1 MNDLERTEFGYIT
14 NQSRRR
20 AFSARLIEFV
30 SGHAVPRCKLKTFRL
45 HLRVTKMTRDISELR
60 EELDKLS
67 PKQKAELA
75 RTLIDSLD
83 EELDENVEQLWLDEA
98 MRRYEAYRRGE
109 ISSRPAAEVFARV
122 RARLR
127 R

>member
-1 MNDLERTEFGYIT
+1 
-14 NQSRRR
+14 
-20 AFSARLIEFV
+20 
-30 SGHAVPRCKLKTFRL
+30 
-45 HLRVTKMTRDISELR
+45 MTRDTSELR

-83 EELDENVEQLWLDEA
+83 EDLDDDVEQVWIDEA
-98 MRRYEAYRRGE
+98 VRRFDAYRRGE
-109 ISSRPAAEVFARV
+109 MSSRPVAEVFARA

>member
-1 MNDLERTEFGYIT
+1 MARDT
-14 NQSRRR
+14 
-20 AFSARLIEFV
+20 SALQ
-30 SGHAVPRCKLKTFRL
+30 
-45 HLRVTKMTRDISELR
+45 

-83 EELDENVEQLWLDEA
+83 EDLDEAVEQLWLDEA
-98 MRRYEAYRRGE
+98 TRRYEAYRRGE
-109 ISSRPAAEVFARV
+109 MCSHPTVEVLARI

>member
-1 MNDLERTEFGYIT
+1 MD
-14 NQSRRR
+14 
-20 AFSARLIEFV
+20 
-30 SGHAVPRCKLKTFRL
+30 
-45 HLRVTKMTRDISELR
+45 RDISTLR

-75 RTLIDSLD
+75 RALIDSLD
-83 EELDENVEQLWLDEA
+83 EDSEDGVEQIWLDEA
-98 MRRYEAYRRGE
+98 ARRYEAYRCGE
-109 ISSRPAAEVFARV
+109 MSSRPAAEVFARV

>member
-1 MNDLERTEFGYIT
+1 
-14 NQSRRR
+14 
-20 AFSARLIEFV
+20 
-30 SGHAVPRCKLKTFRL
+30 
-45 HLRVTKMTRDISELR
+45 MTRDTSELR

-67 PKQKAELA
+67 PKEKAELA

-83 EELDENVEQLWLDEA
+83 EDSDENVERLWLDEA
-98 MRRYEAYRRGE
+98 TRRYGAYLRGE
-109 ISSRPAAEVFARV
+109 TSSRSAAEVFARV

>member
-1 MNDLERTEFGYIT
+1 MAQDT
-14 NQSRRR
+14 
-20 AFSARLIEFV
+20 
-30 SGHAVPRCKLKTFRL
+30 
-45 HLRVTKMTRDISELR
+45 SELR
-60 EELDKLS
+60 RELDKLT

-83 EELDENVEQLWLDEA
+83 EDLDEDVEQLWLDEA
-98 MRRYEAYRRGE
+98 TRRYEAYQRGE
-109 ISSRPAAEVFARV
+109 MSSRRAAEVFARV

>member
-1 MNDLERTEFGYIT
+1 M
-14 NQSRRR
+14 
-20 AFSARLIEFV
+20 ARDT
-30 SGHAVPRCKLKTFRL
+30 ST
-45 HLRVTKMTRDISELR
+45 LR

-83 EELDENVEQLWLDEA
+83 EDLDEDAEQIWIDEA
-98 MRRYEAYRRGE
+98 ARRFEAYRRGE
-109 ISSRPAAEVFARV
+109 ISSRPAAEAFARARV
-122 RARLR
+122 RLR

>member
-1 MNDLERTEFGYIT
+1 M
-14 NQSRRR
+14 
-20 AFSARLIEFV
+20 ARD
-30 SGHAVPRCKLKTFRL
+30 T
-45 HLRVTKMTRDISELR
+45 SELR

-67 PKQKAELA
+67 SKEKAELA

-83 EELDENVEQLWLDEA
+83 EDLDDDVEQVWLDEA
-98 MRRYEAYRRGE
+98 ARRYEAYRCGE
-109 ISSRPAAEVFARV
+109 MSSRRAAEVFARA

>member
-1 MNDLERTEFGYIT
+1 M
-14 NQSRRR
+14 
-20 AFSARLIEFV
+20 ARDTTALQ
-30 SGHAVPRCKLKTFRL
+30 
-45 HLRVTKMTRDISELR
+45 

-83 EELDENVEQLWLDEA
+83 EDLDEAVEQLWIDEA
-98 MRRYEAYRRGE
+98 ARRYEAYRRRE
-109 ISSRPAAEVFARV
+109 MHSHPATEVFARV

>member
-1 MNDLERTEFGYIT
+1 
-14 NQSRRR
+14 
-20 AFSARLIEFV
+20 
-30 SGHAVPRCKLKTFRL
+30 
-45 HLRVTKMTRDISELR
+45 MTRDISELR
-60 EELDKLS
+60 EELDELS

-83 EELDENVEQLWLDEA
+83 EDLDENVEQLWLDEA
-98 MRRYEAYRRGE
+98 ARRYEAYRRGE
-109 ISSRPAAEVFARV
+109 ISSRPAAEVFTRV

>member
-1 MNDLERTEFGYIT
+1 M
-14 NQSRRR
+14 
-20 AFSARLIEFV
+20 ARD
-30 SGHAVPRCKLKTFRL
+30 P
-45 HLRVTKMTRDISELR
+45 SELV

-67 PKQKAELA
+67 PRQKAELA

-83 EELDENVEQLWLDEA
+83 EDLDEDVEQLWLDEA
-98 MRRYEAYRRGE
+98 TRRYEAYRCGE
-109 ISSRPAAEVFARV
+109 MTSRPAAEVFARV

>member
-1 MNDLERTEFGYIT
+1 MAQDT
-14 NQSRRR
+14 
-20 AFSARLIEFV
+20 
-30 SGHAVPRCKLKTFRL
+30 
-45 HLRVTKMTRDISELR
+45 SELR
-60 EELDKLS
+60 KELDKLT

-83 EELDENVEQLWLDEA
+83 EDLDEDVEQLWLDEA
-98 MRRYEAYRRGE
+98 ARRYEAYRRGE
-109 ISSRPAAEVFARV
+109 MSSSPAVEVFARV

>member
-1 MNDLERTEFGYIT
+1 M
-14 NQSRRR
+14 
-20 AFSARLIEFV
+20 ARD
-30 SGHAVPRCKLKTFRL
+30 T
-45 HLRVTKMTRDISELR
+45 SELR

-83 EELDENVEQLWLDEA
+83 EDLDEDVEQIWIDEA
-98 MRRYEAYRRGE
+98 ARRFDAYRRGE
-109 ISSRPAAEVFARV
+109 MSSRPVAEVFARA

>member
-1 MNDLERTEFGYIT
+1 
-14 NQSRRR
+14 
-20 AFSARLIEFV
+20 
-30 SGHAVPRCKLKTFRL
+30 
-45 HLRVTKMTRDISELR
+45 MTRDTSELR

-83 EELDENVEQLWLDEA
+83 EALDDDVEQLWLDEA
-98 MRRYEAYRRGE
+98 ARRYEAYRCGE
-109 ISSRPAAEVFARV
+109 ISSRPAAEVFAQA

>member
-1 MNDLERTEFGYIT
+1 M
-14 NQSRRR
+14 
-20 AFSARLIEFV
+20 ARD
-30 SGHAVPRCKLKTFRL
+30 T
-45 HLRVTKMTRDISELR
+45 SELR

-83 EELDENVEQLWLDEA
+83 EDLEEDVEQIWIDEA
-98 MRRYEAYRRGE
+98 ARRYEAYRRGE
-109 ISSRPAAEVFARV
+109 MSSRPAVEVFARV

>member
-1 MNDLERTEFGYIT
+1 MAQNTST
-14 NQSRRR
+14 
-20 AFSARLIEFV
+20 
-30 SGHAVPRCKLKTFRL
+30 
-45 HLRVTKMTRDISELR
+45 LRG
-60 EELDKLS
+60 ELDKLS

-83 EELDENVEQLWLDEA
+83 EDLDEA
-98 MRRYEAYRRGE
+98 VEQIWIDEAARRFEAYRRGE
-109 ISSRPAAEVFARV
+109 MSSCPASEVFARA

>member
-1 MNDLERTEFGYIT
+1 MPRDTSEF
-14 NQSRRR
+14 Q
-20 AFSARLIEFV
+20 
-30 SGHAVPRCKLKTFRL
+30 
-45 HLRVTKMTRDISELR
+45 

-67 PKQKAELA
+67 PRQRAELA

-83 EELDENVEQLWLDEA
+83 EDLDDDVEQIWLDEA
-98 MRRYEAYRRGE
+98 ARRYEAYRCGE
-109 ISSRPAAEVFARV
+109 MTSRPAAEVFARA

>member
-1 MNDLERTEFGYIT
+1 M
-14 NQSRRR
+14 
-20 AFSARLIEFV
+20 ARDTL
-30 SGHAVPRCKLKTFRL
+30 T
-45 HLRVTKMTRDISELR
+45 LR

-83 EELDENVEQLWLDEA
+83 EDLDEDVEQIWIDEA
-98 MRRYEAYRRGE
+98 ARRFEAYRRGE
-109 ISSRPAAEVFARV
+109 MSSRPAAEVFART